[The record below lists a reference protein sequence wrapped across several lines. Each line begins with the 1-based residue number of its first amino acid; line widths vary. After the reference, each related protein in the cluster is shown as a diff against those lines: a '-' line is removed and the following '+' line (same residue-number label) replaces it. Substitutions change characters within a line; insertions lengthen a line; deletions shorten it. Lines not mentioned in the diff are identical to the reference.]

1 MSGQSQARDS
11 DSVVI
16 NPHPLVA
23 ELAKVLPKDRRFIAY
38 HLSTPPITTE
48 PLCHPPA
55 YNSTSNST
63 PGTPSKDKRPSKPLK
78 TYCEKH
84 FLAISIDAGKE
95 GAHSDKQVL
104 VLALEIYIYTT
115 SFSTIIFVSKAD
127 STGYLNL
134 LDLPKGSPSPIREVT
149 ACFLAFLAANRR
161 RPAKQLVVNL
171 FARSQSQYLFPGSV
185 KNNGKHIL
193 DDRGLVKWW
202 CRVLNSLLEGDE
214 YSDVRKP
221 WDGIHGYLIVPGLDN
236 YETRAFL
243 PRTGTAAANWTL
255 GHPLEKI
262 SPYTKDPS
270 TYGQIIHPRSLIPT
284 YPDDPKAR
292 FIEELEESTPE
303 KAKLLSG
310 WRSPKTLDQFWEMM
324 SFRQECSSGRLTG
337 FIWVVF
343 EPPKPG
349 SPAISSTTVIPTP
362 NASFS
367 APTDDTTPATPRP
380 SRRHN
385 NSLMTPAASPP
396 KSTARTTKKRS
407 RKSRKGKTKKV
418 LKGPIITRKPQIK
431 THQGPQFPKV
441 TETPYYFWPENGRGK
456 VVLSDNAYKRAIEL
470 LLHLEFGT
478 LEQAIASTAR
488 WTKDVNM
495 GENWTLEIIGT
506 RETTTPA
513 TPSSNTGGAV
523 NNLSGMIRRK
533 RGSDDQATNGTA
545 SSAGVVNMLDGGLVR
560 KKAKLDPSDTTD
572 TSAQSLDQGH
582 PIAEPEPKVNVLGA
596 GLIKKKPKAS

>member
-1 MSGQSQARDS
+1 MSGQSQARDN
-11 DSVVI
+11 DRVPI
-16 NPHPLVA
+16 NLHLLVA
-23 ELAKVLPKDRRFIAY
+23 ELAKVLPKDRRFVAY
-38 HLSTPPITTE
+38 HLSTPPIATE

-55 YNSTSNST
+55 YNSTPDST
-63 PGTPSKDKRPSKPLK
+63 KPLK

-95 GAHSDKQVL
+95 GSHSDKQVL

-149 ACFLAFLAANRR
+149 ACFLAFLVANRR

-202 CRVLNSLLEGDE
+202 CKVLNSLLEGDE
-214 YSDVRKP
+214 YSDVRNP
-221 WDGIHGYLIVPGLDN
+221 WNGIHGYLIVPGLDN

-270 TYGQIIHPRSLIPT
+270 TYGHIIHPRSLIPT

-303 KAKLLSG
+303 KVKLLSG
-310 WRSPKTLDQFWEMM
+310 WRAPKTLDQFWEMM

-343 EPPKPG
+343 EPRVTPQSG
-349 SPAISSTTVIPTP
+349 SSVTSSAPVIPTP

-367 APTDDTTPATPRP
+367 ASTDDTTTPTTPRS
-380 SRRHN
+380 SRRN
-385 NSLMTPAASPP
+385 NDSLITPAASPS
-396 KSTARTTKKRS
+396 KSTGRTTKKRL
-407 RKSRKGKTKKV
+407 RKRKTKKV
-418 LKGPIITRKPQIK
+418 LRGPIIPRKPQIK
-431 THQGPQFPKV
+431 THHGPQFPKA

-456 VVLSDNAYKRAIEL
+456 VVLSDNAYKRAVEL

-495 GENWTLEIIGT
+495 GENWTLEIVGT

-513 TPSSNTGGAV
+513 ISSSDTSGAV
-523 NNLSGMIRRK
+523 NNLSSMVRRK
-533 RGSDDQATNGTA
+533 RGSDDQ
-545 SSAGVVNMLDGGLVR
+545 
-560 KKAKLDPSDTTD
+560 
-572 TSAQSLDQGH
+572 SLNQGH
-582 PIAEPEPKVNVLGA
+582 PTAETEPRVNVLGA
-596 GLIKKKPKAS
+596 GLIKKPKAS

>member
-1 MSGQSQARDS
+1 MSRQSQARDN
-11 DSVVI
+11 DRVHV

-23 ELAKVLPKDRRFIAY
+23 ELAKVLPKDRKFTAY
-38 HLSTPPITTE
+38 HLSTPPVTTE

-55 YNSTSNST
+55 YNSASDSTS
-63 PGTPSKDKRPSKPLK
+63 GTPSKDRRPSKPLK

-84 FLAISIDAGKE
+84 FLALSIGAEKE
-95 GAHSDKQVL
+95 GKHSDKQVL
-104 VLALEIYIYTT
+104 VVALEIYIYTT

-149 ACFLAFLAANRR
+149 ACFLAFLVANRR
-161 RPAKQLVVNL
+161 RPTKQLVVNL

-202 CRVLNSLLEGDE
+202 CKVLNSLLEGDE
-214 YSDVRKP
+214 YLDVRKP
-221 WDGIHGYLIVPGLDN
+221 SDAIHGYLIVPGLDD

-262 SPYTKDPS
+262 SPYTKNPGAF
-270 TYGQIIHPRSLIPT
+270 GQTIHPRSLIPT

-292 FIEELEESTPE
+292 FIEELEESIPE
-303 KAKLLSG
+303 KAKLLNG

-343 EPPKPG
+343 EPRVAPKP
-349 SPAISSTTVIPTP
+349 SSAAASSTTVIPTP

-367 APTDDTTPATPRP
+367 PPTDDTAPLTTPRI
-380 SRRHN
+380 SRHN
-385 NSLMTPAASPP
+385 DVYLVIPAASPS
-396 KSTARTTKKRS
+396 KSPVRRTKKLR
-407 RKSRKGKTKKV
+407 RKGKGKKGV
-418 LKGPIITRKPQIK
+418 LKGPIITREPQIK
-431 THQGPQFPKV
+431 THQGPQFPKL
-441 TETPYYFWPENGRGK
+441 TETPYYFWPENGRGTA
-456 VVLSDNAYKRAIEL
+456 VLSDNAYKRAIEL

-488 WTKDVNM
+488 WTKDVSM
-495 GENWTLEIIGT
+495 GENWTLEIVGT
-506 RETTTPA
+506 REITAPA
-513 TPSSNTGGAV
+513 TSSNTTSGAI
-523 NNLSGMIRRK
+523 NNLSGIVRRK
-533 RGSDDQATNGTA
+533 REIDDQATNETTVSTGT
-545 SSAGVVNMLDGGLVR
+545 VNMLDGGLVR
-560 KKAKLDPSDTTD
+560 KKAKLDTSSTAD
-572 TSAQSLDQGH
+572 TSTQNLDQG
-582 PIAEPEPKVNVLGA
+582 AEPESKVNVLGA
-596 GLIKKKPKAS
+596 GLIRKKPKAS